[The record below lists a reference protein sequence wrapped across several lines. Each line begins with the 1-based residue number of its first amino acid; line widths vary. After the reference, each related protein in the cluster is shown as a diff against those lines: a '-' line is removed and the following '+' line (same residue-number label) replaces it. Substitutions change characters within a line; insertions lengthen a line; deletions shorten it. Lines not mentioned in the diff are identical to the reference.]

1 MNSHPAEDRERLD
14 KIFIVL
20 REKQI
25 VEFIDQLNDTDYLA
39 GRILDGH
46 TKNCTMP
53 KAGTIVHQRIES
65 RIFVSIRY
73 IDSLKNLLYR
83 LGH

>member
-20 REKQI
+20 RERQI
-25 VEFIDQLNDTDYLA
+25 VEFIDQLNDADYLT

-46 TKNCTMP
+46 TKNCTVL
-53 KAGTIVHQRIES
+53 KASTVVHQRIES
-65 RIFVSIRY
+65 RIFVSVRY
-73 IDSLKNLLYR
+73 IHSLKNLLYR
-83 LGH
+83 LGR